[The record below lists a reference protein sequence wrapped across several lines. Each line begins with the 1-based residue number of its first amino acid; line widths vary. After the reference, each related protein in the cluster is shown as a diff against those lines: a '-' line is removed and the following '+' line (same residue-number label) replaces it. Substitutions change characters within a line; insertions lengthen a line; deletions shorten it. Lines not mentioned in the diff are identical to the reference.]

1 MNKKTEIETP
11 EIDISFIT
19 LCYNQEDM
27 ITEHLDSLLYQVK
40 NNLNSYCVQLVISDD
55 ASTDNTVETINHWLS
70 INSHYFQSVELLVTD
85 TNQGTCKNFVK
96 AIRQAKGKFIKA
108 LAGDD
113 IYLKP
118 DMSEVFNKLI
128 QKDVILK
135 KTVCIR
141 KL

>member
-1 MNKKTEIETP
+1 MNKKTELESP

-96 AIRQAKGKFIKA
+96 AIRQA
-108 LAGDD
+108 
-113 IYLKP
+113 
-118 DMSEVFNKLI
+118 
-128 QKDVILK
+128 
-135 KTVCIR
+135 
-141 KL
+141 